1 MASVLTLSIT
11 AREEKSLRLVTR
23 GDLDGLT
30 AAVLITEMKQ
40 VDEILLVHPQD
51 ITDHKVEITANDILA
66 NLPYDPRAGMWFDH
80 HAHTVMPEG
89 PFKGAYAVA
98 PSVARV
104 IYDYFASYKLKRFE
118 HLVKETDRFDSADLT
133 HEDIRDP
140 QDVILLGFL
149 IDPRTGLE
157 GHFGDHFTSLVER
170 IRSKSLT
177 EVLHDA
183 DIRALTNTFRRDDQD
198 FRAFLL
204 ANSEVHDKVVVTDYR
219 DVENAPVGNRFLIYT
234 TFPQCNV
241 SLRIQWGPGKKL
253 VALNMGHSIFDRSC
267 TVDVGELCR
276 NYGGGGHRGAGGCVL
291 RPMAAG
297 LAIKII
303 TEKLRKN

>member
-1 MASVLTLSIT
+1 M
-11 AREEKSLRLVTR
+11 RLVTR

-30 AAVLITEMKQ
+30 AAVLITEMEQ

-51 ITDHKVEITANDILA
+51 ITDNKIEITASDILA
-66 NLPYDPRAGMWFDH
+66 NLPFDPRAGMWFDH

-104 IYDYFASYKLKRFE
+104 IYDYYADYKLKRFE

-133 HEDIRDP
+133 RDDIENP
-140 QDVILLGFL
+140 QDEILLGFL
-149 IDPRTGLE
+149 VDPRTGLC
-157 GHFGDHFTSLVER
+157 GDFRTQFTSLVER
-170 IRSKSLT
+170 IQSKSLA
-177 EVLHDA
+177 EVLSDP

-198 FRAFLL
+198 FREFLL

-219 DVENAPVGNRFLIYT
+219 DIENAPVGNRFLIYT
-234 TFPQCNV
+234 TFPNCNV

-253 VALNMGHSIFDRSC
+253 VALNIGHSIFDRSC
-267 TVDVGELCR
+267 SVDVGELCR

>member
-1 MASVLTLSIT
+1 M
-11 AREEKSLRLVTR
+11 RLVTR

-30 AAVLITEMKQ
+30 AAVLITEMEQ

-51 ITDHKVEITANDILA
+51 ITDNKIEITSNDILA
-66 NLPYDPRAGMWFDH
+66 NLPYDPRTGMWFDH
-80 HAHTVMPEG
+80 HAHTVMPQG

-104 IYDYFASYKLKRFE
+104 IYAYYAADKLKRFE

-133 HEDIRDP
+133 HEDIRNP
-140 QDVILLGFL
+140 QNVILLGFL
-149 IDPRTGLE
+149 IDPRTGLT
-157 GHFGDHFTSLVER
+157 GDFRAQFTSLVER
-170 IRSKSLT
+170 IRSKNLT

-198 FRAFLL
+198 FREFLL
-204 ANSEVHDKVVVTDYR
+204 ASSVVYDKVVVTDYR
-219 DVENAPVGNRFLIYT
+219 EIENAPVGNRFLIYT
-234 TFPQCNV
+234 TFPDCNV

-253 VALNMGHSIFDRSC
+253 VALNIGHSIFDRSC

>member
-1 MASVLTLSIT
+1 M
-11 AREEKSLRLVTR
+11 RLVTR
-23 GDLDGLT
+23 GDLDGL
-30 AAVLITEMKQ
+30 AASVLITEMEP

-51 ITDHKVEITANDILA
+51 ITDNKIKITSDDILA
-66 NLPYDPRAGMWFDH
+66 NLPYDPRASMWFDH
-80 HAHTVMPEG
+80 HAHTVMPDG
-89 PFKGAYAVA
+89 PYKGAYAVE

-104 IYDYFASYKLKRFE
+104 IYDYYASDKLKRFA
-118 HLVKETDRFDSADLT
+118 HLVTETDRFDSADLIR
-133 HEDIRDP
+133 EDIDNP
-140 QDVILLGFL
+140 QGVILLGFL
-149 IDPRTGLE
+149 IDPRTGM
-157 GHFGDHFTSLVER
+157 GGDFRAQFTSLVER
-170 IRSKSLT
+170 LRSKSLA
-177 EVLHDA
+177 EVLNDA

-198 FRAFLL
+198 FKKFLL
-204 ANSEVHDKVVVTDYR
+204 AHSEVHDKVVVTDYR

-234 TFPQCNV
+234 TFPDCNV

-267 TVDVGELCR
+267 SVDVGELCR

>member
-1 MASVLTLSIT
+1 MRV
-11 AREEKSLRLVTR
+11 VTR

-30 AAVLITEMKQ
+30 ASILITEMEQ

-51 ITDHKVEITANDILA
+51 ITDNKVEITADDILA

-80 HAHTVMPEG
+80 HAHTVMPDG
-89 PFKGAYAVA
+89 AFKGAYAVE

-104 IYDYFASYKLKRFE
+104 IYDYYAADKLQRFA
-118 HLVKETDRFDSADLT
+118 HLVAETDRFDSADLT
-133 HEDIRDP
+133 RNDIDDP

-149 IDPRTGLE
+149 IDPRTGL
-157 GHFGDHFTSLVER
+157 GGDFRAQFTSLVER
-170 IRSKSLT
+170 IRTKSLT
-177 EVLHDA
+177 DVLHDA
-183 DIRALTNTFRRDDQD
+183 DIRALQNTFRRDDED

-219 DVENAPVGNRFLIYT
+219 EIENAPVGNRFLIYT
-234 TFPQCNV
+234 TFPDCNV

-253 VALNMGHSIFDRSC
+253 VALNIGHSIFDRSC
-267 TVDVGELCR
+267 SVDVGELCR